1 MRGKNRLFQTPT
13 PTRHCLRPG
22 PSSTPSLIMATLPS
36 RRRLL
41 AVAQQLCAAEGSEFP
56 DGDPNPGPVAA
67 GRIVIY
73 GQPTSR
79 VCKVMWMCGELGLS
93 FDQFEG
99 FAFRNDDWALELNP
113 KG

>member
-1 MRGKNRLFQTPT
+1 
-13 PTRHCLRPG
+13 
-22 PSSTPSLIMATLPS
+22 MATLPS